1 MTVLPQI
8 LLVFDWVI
16 DRTEFNR
23 GAVKRTKEPQQEG
36 KTFQPENQT
45 QSGKEAQ
52 TQPTKEISDQFFKTE
67 KEKNDSKN
75 HNRKNRE
82 NKLKDES
89 WPEDSNAKDQTSEIE
104 GGADHEME
112 N

>member
-1 MTVLPQI
+1 MPQI

-23 GAVKRTKEPQQEG
+23 GAVKRTEEPRPEG
-36 KTFQPENQT
+36 KAFQPENQI
-45 QSGKEAQ
+45 QLGKEVQ
-52 TQPTKEISDQFFKTE
+52 IQPTEETSDRFIKPE